1 MGYSF
6 DLDVFEVFALDR
18 EDVASLVLWVVTLAV
33 PTTFQFHSK
42 VGVLS
47 TKANHLAKVVLGYL
61 VMSRSSII
69 LQVV

>member
-33 PTTFQFHSK
+33 PTTFQFHQD
-42 VGVLS
+42 VTRFEEPTLR
-47 TKANHLAKVVLGYL
+47 T
-61 VMSRSSII
+61 RT
-69 LQVV
+69 